1 MDIQTLKK
9 SRASFKSKLTV
20 FKKFLDTLLPSKTI
34 NSVQE
39 LSKPVTLSSIHNI
52 LLSTAQGFII
62 NSNDHHRRSCWAI
75 TQMKAIHLE
84 LVTDLTS
91 QGFIDALNRF
101 IARRDLIPLTP
112 AHFLIGRTIT
122 MSPAPQVENHQLST
136 LSKFKR
142 IQQLKSHFWTRYYKE
157 YLSELQSRSKWRTR
171 GTQPQS
177 EEMVVVKDDRLP
189 PNRWLIGRITG
200 VHPGSDGVN
209 RVADVLTTTGT
220 LRRAYNRL
228 CPLPAAL
235 DQDAPDPRGAACLR
249 HI

>member
-34 NSVQE
+34 NSVQAHE
-39 LSKPVTLSSIHNI
+39 LTIRNGKMQEMYNDFDSVQNDIEGLTDIPDDEYAERAAFENSYFSAMAVAQD
-52 LLSTAQGFII
+52 LLSRHAAVNAATAAG
-62 NSNDHHRRSCWAI
+62 NDSAS
-75 TQMKAIHLE
+75 
-84 LVTDLTS
+84 VS
-91 QGFIDALNRF
+91 GSGV
-101 IARRDLIPLTP
+101 
-112 AHFLIGRTIT
+112 IG
-122 MSPAPQVENHQLST
+122 
-136 LSKFKR
+136 
-142 IQQLKSHFWTRYYKE
+142 Y
-157 YLSELQSRSKWRTR
+157 SELQSRSKWRTR
-171 GTQPQS
+171 GTQPQLG
-177 EEMVVVKDDRLP
+177 EMVVVKDDRLP